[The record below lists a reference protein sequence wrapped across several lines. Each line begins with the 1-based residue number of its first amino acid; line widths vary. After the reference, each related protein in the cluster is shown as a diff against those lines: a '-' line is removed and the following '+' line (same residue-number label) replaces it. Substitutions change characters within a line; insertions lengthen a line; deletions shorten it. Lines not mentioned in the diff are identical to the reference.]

1 MSLLDDYEE
10 LCNAQ
15 DISIFKGVL
24 DEVLRP
30 IIIQLEEFKF
40 SVWQGVDKLGQ
51 RIDELKGYT
60 QGELIQMEERLKD
73 DIGNINDMAIIN
85 KTYCQNMFKE
95 IAKLQSEIESI
106 KLNLKK

>member
-15 DISIFKGVL
+15 DVSIFKGVL
-24 DEVLRP
+24 DEVLKP
-30 IIIQLEEFKF
+30 ILIQLEEFKF
-40 SVWQGVDKLGQ
+40 SVWQGIEKLDL
-51 RIDELKGYT
+51 RIDELKNYT
-60 QGELIQMEERLKD
+60 RGEMIQMEERLKD
-73 DIGNINDMAIIN
+73 DIGRVNDMAATN
-85 KTYCQNMFKE
+85 RTYCHNMFKE

>member
-15 DISIFKGVL
+15 DVGIFRETL

-30 IIIQLEEFKF
+30 ILIVMDERYFKINMMVNELKDKIEDLKDEMN
-40 SVWQGVDKLGQ
+40 SRLTGVDDKIERELNYAYETHNTKLHNMWK
-51 RIDELKGYT
+51 DVLKIEG
-60 QGELIQMEERLKD
+60 D
-73 DIGNINDMAIIN
+73 
-85 KTYCQNMFKE
+85 
-95 IAKLQSEIESI
+95 IESI

>member
-15 DISIFKGVL
+15 DIGIFRETL

-30 IIIQLEEFKF
+30 ILIMLEERYF
-40 SVWQGVDKLGQ
+40 GLN
-51 RIDELKGYT
+51 RRLDEL
-60 QGELIQMEERLKD
+60 QIQILNLKD
-73 DIGNINDMAIIN
+73 DVKDSLGGMDAKIEHELNYAYETHN
-85 KTYCQNMFKE
+85 T
-95 IAKLQSEIESI
+95 KLQNIWKDVLKIEGDLESI

>member
-15 DISIFKGVL
+15 DVSIFKGVL

-30 IIIQLEEFKF
+30 ILIMLEERYF
-40 SVWQGVDKLGQ
+40 GLNRKLDDLNIQIMNLRGEMESRLMNMET
-51 RIDELKGYT
+51 RINDELTDAYETHNTK
-60 QGELIQMEERLKD
+60 LHNMWKDVLKIEGD
-73 DIGNINDMAIIN
+73 
-85 KTYCQNMFKE
+85 
-95 IAKLQSEIESI
+95 LESI

>member
-15 DISIFKGVL
+15 DVSIFKGVL

-30 IIIQLEEFKF
+30 ILIQLEERYFMLNHRLNDLNDEIKELRGD
-40 SVWQGVDKLGQ
+40 VECYIKGLDAKIEQELNYAYEVHNTKLHN
-51 RIDELKGYT
+51 IWSDVIK
-60 QGELIQMEERLKD
+60 IQSDL
-73 DIGNINDMAIIN
+73 
-85 KTYCQNMFKE
+85 
-95 IAKLQSEIESI
+95 ESI